1 MLIQMETGHHANYK
15 NSEFYDCHAF
25 RLEPL
30 STGSFND
37 VDGEV
42 VEAGTI
48 QASVTPSVLNIFS

>member
-1 MLIQMETGHHANYK
+1 METGHHANYK